1 MIWNDQ
7 SWDIIDAHVHTFPDA
22 VAEKAVGKLA
32 RLSQITPYTNG
43 TLKDTREKLE
53 ACGIGRAVL
62 LNIATSPRQ
71 QNSINHS
78 AAEINQ
84 SSPQRWTA
92 LGSVH
97 FQAEDALAQLE
108 QIHAAHIPGIKLHPD
123 YQGFRIDD
131 PRLFPIYEKCAEL
144 GLVLVFHAGWDCYS
158 PSLIHAPPR
167 ASRRVIDAF
176 PSLKIVL
183 AHFGGLKQWEEA
195 ERWLIGQNVW
205 LDTALC
211 ASYAD
216 QKEINRLILRHP
228 ADRVLLGSDCP
239 WENPAR
245 SAAWILEMDLP
256 EDHKRAILSQNA
268 QALYGIT
275 GQL

>member
-123 YQGFRIDD
+123 EAVGKSRALADWAECLAGYGPLRQLCGSERDQPPD
-131 PRLFPIYEKCAEL
+131 PA
-144 GLVLVFHAGWDCYS
+144 
-158 PSLIHAPPR
+158 
-167 ASRRVIDAF
+167 ASR
-176 PSLKIVL
+176 
-183 AHFGGLKQWEEA
+183 
-195 ERWLIGQNVW
+195 
-205 LDTALC
+205 
-211 ASYAD
+211 
-216 QKEINRLILRHP
+216 
-228 ADRVLLGSDCP
+228 
-239 WENPAR
+239 
-245 SAAWILEMDLP
+245 
-256 EDHKRAILSQNA
+256 
-268 QALYGIT
+268 
-275 GQL
+275 